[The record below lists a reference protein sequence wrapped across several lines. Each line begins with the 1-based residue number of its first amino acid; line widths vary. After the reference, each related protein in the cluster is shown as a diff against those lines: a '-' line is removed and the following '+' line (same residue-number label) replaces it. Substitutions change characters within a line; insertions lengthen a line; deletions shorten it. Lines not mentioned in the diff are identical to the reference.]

1 MKSHAKAVVIGGG
14 VVGCSVLYH
23 LAKAGWTDVM
33 LIERSEL
40 TSGSTWHAAG
50 GFHTLNG
57 DPNVAK
63 LQAYTISLYDELEKL
78 TGQSCGLHLVG
89 GFMMA
94 DSPGRMDFL
103 RAAHAKGRYLGM
115 DTELVTPSEAKAMFP
130 IMDET
135 KFVGALWD
143 PVEGH
148 LDPSGTTHAYA
159 KAARMLGAEI
169 VLRNRVVELT
179 QDADGTWNVVTEQ
192 GTVKAEHVVNCG
204 GLWAREVGRMVG
216 LELPVLAMEHMYL
229 LTEPMPEVMEYNKAT
244 GRELCHVLD
253 FKGEIYT
260 RQERQGMLLGTYEKR
275 PKPWSPVQTPWDF
288 GQQLLQ
294 PDLDRIAPSL
304 EVGFQHFPAIE
315 RAGIKQVINGPFT
328 FAPDGNPLVGPV
340 QGLTNFWCACAVM
353 AGFSQGG
360 GVGLALSN
368 WMVNGDP
375 GFDVWGMDVARFGEW
390 ATLRYTNAKV
400 RENYSRR
407 FSIRFPNEELP
418 AARPAQTTPLY
429 DAMVEQNAVMGDS
442 WGLETP
448 LWFAPNGTEPM
459 DIVSFHRSNDFEHV
473 GNEVRATRERVG
485 VTEIANFAKY
495 EVTGSGAA
503 AWLNRIL
510 TNRMPKQGRIV
521 LSPMLNEFGKLI
533 GDFTIANAGPRNGE
547 DRFIIWG
554 SSAAQKYHMRWFEQH
569 QPKGGSVRIHRFDQ
583 TLVGLSI
590 AGPRSQALLAK
601 LVDEDVSSK
610 AFRFM
615 DFREMAV
622 GGAPCM
628 VNRITYTGDL
638 GYEIWMAPAYQR
650 KVYAAIKEAGAEF
663 GIVDFGMR
671 ALLSMRLEKNF
682 PTWYRELRPIYGPYE
697 GDMDRFVK
705 LDKNDFIG
713 REAAAAEFAAMK
725 AGGLGKLRRVS
736 FVIEADTADV
746 MGDEPIW
753 ARVDRDFGTVRP
765 SHGHGKPRFGADNQH
780 ARGKSSAEKGTTSA
794 ILGSEDGE
802 WRVVGW
808 VTSGGYAHYVQKSMA
823 QGYVP
828 AELASED
835 GDGFFEVEVLGRRRK
850 ARINPEPLF
859 DPTGE
864 RMRG

>member
-23 LAKAGWTDVM
+23 LAKAGWTDIM

-40 TSGSTWHAAG
+40 TSGSSWHAAG

-63 LQAYTISLYDELEKL
+63 LQAYTVQLYREIEELS
-78 TGQSCGLHLVG
+78 GQSCSLHLTG
-89 GFMMA
+89 GVMMA
-94 DSPGRMDFL
+94 DTPERMDFL
-103 RAAHAKGRYLGM
+103 RLAHAKGRYLGM
-115 DTELVTPSEAKAMFP
+115 DTELITPSEAKAMFP
-130 IMDET
+130 LMDET
-135 KFVGALWD
+135 NFVGAMWD

-159 KAARMLGAEI
+159 KAARKLGAEI

-179 QDADGTWNVVTEQ
+179 QEVDGTWNVVTEQ

-204 GLWAREVGRMVG
+204 GLWAREIGRMVG
-216 LELPVLAMEHMYL
+216 VELPLLAMEHMYL
-229 LTEPMPEVMEYNKAT
+229 LTEPMPEVEEFNKST
-244 GRELCHVLD
+244 GREMIGVLD

-260 RQERQGMLLGTYEKR
+260 RQERNGILLGTYEKAC
-275 PKPWSPVQTPWDF
+275 KPWSPLNTPWDF
-288 GQQLLQ
+288 GHELLQ
-294 PDLDRIAPSL
+294 PDIDRIAPSL
-304 EVGFQHFPAIE
+304 EIGFKHFPGIE
-315 RAGIKQVINGPFT
+315 KAGIKQIINGPFT
-328 FAPDGNPLVGPV
+328 FALDGNPLVGPV

-368 WMVNGDP
+368 WMVHGDP

-429 DAMVEQNAVMGDS
+429 DTMLANNAVMGDS

-448 LWFAPNGTEPM
+448 LWFAPKGTEPK
-459 DIVSFHRSNDFEHV
+459 DIVSFHRSNDFGPIGE
-473 GNEVRATRERVG
+473 EVRATREKVG

-495 EVTGSGAA
+495 EVSGPGSEDF
-503 AWLNRIL
+503 LNRL
-510 TNRMPKQGRIV
+510 MTNRMPKTGRIV
-521 LSPMLNEFGKLI
+521 LTPMLNDFGRLI
-533 GDFTIANAGPRNGE
+533 GDFTIAKAGE
-547 DRFIIWG
+547 ERFMIWS
-554 SSAAQKYHMRWFEQH
+554 SSAAQKYHMRWFEKH
-569 QPKGGSVRIHRFDQ
+569 LPKDGRGASQVRIHRFDQ

-590 AGPRSQALLAK
+590 AGPKSRDLLQK
-601 LVDEDVSSK
+601 LVDIDISTK

-650 KVYAAIKEAGAEF
+650 LVYRAIKDAGEEF
-663 GIVDFGMR
+663 GLVDFGMR

-682 PTWYRELRPIYGPYE
+682 PTWFRELRPIYGPFE
-697 GDMDRFVK
+697 GAMDRFVK
-705 LDKNDFIG
+705 LEKNDFIG
-713 REAAAAEFAAMK
+713 REAAAREQAE
-725 AGGLGKLRRVS
+725 GPKLRRVS
-736 FVIEADTADV
+736 FIVDAADADV

-753 ARVDRDFGTVRP
+753 AKVGGKDFGTVEKP
-765 SHGHGKPRFGADNQH
+765 HGYGAPRFDTDGKQVRGSRAAEGAS
-780 ARGKSSAEKGTTSA
+780 AVRG
-794 ILGSEDGE
+794 IVDGD

-808 VTSGGYAHYVQKSMA
+808 VTSGGYAHYIKKSMA

-828 AELASED
+828 AALA
-835 GDGFFEVEVLGRRRK
+835 GDESAGLFEIEILGNRRP
-850 ARINPEPLF
+850 ARINVEPPF
-859 DPTGE
+859 DPSGE
-864 RMRG
+864 KMRA